1 MTSKTPPLPL
11 RTHVAMFVRLL
22 AIQGSWNYETL
33 IGTGTGFCVEP
44 ALRLLP
50 GGPDGEAYRAA
61 LARQSQYFNAH
72 PYLAAVAVGALARA
86 ELDGEAPKQ
95 IERYRRALCS
105 PLGSLGDRLVWA
117 AWLPFCSLVALG
129 LFGLGAGPLLVV
141 AGFLLLYNI
150 GHVWLLIWGLRVGWR
165 EGLRVAPSLGTPIL
179 RHGPQF
185 IGRAGAALGVLA
197 LPLIFDRI
205 AGSGPS
211 GIVRLAF
218 GMLVAL
224 AAAVVL
230 VRLQG
235 RLEGWKAGL
244 IALTLVAIYST
255 LRP

>member
-1 MTSKTPPLPL
+1 MTTATPQLPL

-50 GGPDGEAYRAA
+50 GGPDGAAYRAA

-72 PYLAAVAVGALARA
+72 PYMAAVAVGALARA

-141 AGFLLLYNI
+141 GGFLVLYNV
-150 GHVWLLIWGLRVGWR
+150 GHFWLMIWGLRVGWR

-179 RHGPQF
+179 RQGPQV
-185 IGRAGAALGVLA
+185 IGRASAVLGMLA

-211 GIVRLAF
+211 GTLRLAF
-218 GMLVAL
+218 GMLVAA

-244 IALTLVAIYST
+244 IALTLVALYST

>member
-1 MTSKTPPLPL
+1 
-11 RTHVAMFVRLL
+11 
-22 AIQGSWNYETL
+22 
-33 IGTGTGFCVEP
+33 VEP

-50 GGPDGEAYRAA
+50 GGRDGEAYRAA

-117 AWLPFCSLVALG
+117 AWLPFCSLVALA

-141 AGFLLLYNI
+141 AGFLVLFNV
-150 GHVWLLIWGLRVGWR
+150 GHIWLLIWGLRVGWR

-179 RHGPQF
+179 RHGPQV
-185 IGRAGAALGVLA
+185 IGRAGGALGVLA

-211 GIVRLAF
+211 GAVRLAF

-244 IALTLVAIYST
+244 IALTLVALYSM

>member
-1 MTSKTPPLPL
+1 
-11 RTHVAMFVRLL
+11 V
-22 AIQGSWNYETL
+22 
-33 IGTGTGFCVEP
+33 
-44 ALRLLP
+44 
-50 GGPDGEAYRAA
+50 A
-61 LARQSQYFNAH
+61 LA
-72 PYLAAVAVGALARA
+72 
-86 ELDGEAPKQ
+86 
-95 IERYRRALCS
+95 
-105 PLGSLGDRLVWA
+105 
-117 AWLPFCSLVALG
+117 

-141 AGFLLLYNI
+141 GGFLLLYNI

-179 RHGPQF
+179 RHGPQV
-185 IGRAGAALGVLA
+185 IGRAAAALGVLA
-197 LPLIFDRI
+197 VPLIFDRI

-211 GIVRLAF
+211 GLLRIAF

-244 IALTLVAIYST
+244 IALTLVALYST